1 MSENHRSSAGRCA
14 SAPGENVAVLRPGAE
29 ETSPLMT
36 PRSIT
41 PNDVEWPE
49 GLQEMRGIEPPEQL
63 YLTGLP
69 IPPLNKSIAVVGT
82 RRPTGSGA
90 IAARQIARALAQ
102 AGYVVVSGLAVGI
115 DAIAHK
121 AALDAGG
128 TTVAVLGAGLDQ
140 AYPQKNA
147 RLRREIECRGTVV
160 TEYSMGTAPHAGNFP
175 ERNRIIAGL
184 SSAVVVIEGTSRSGA
199 LITARLAFD
208 MAREV
213 FAVPGSIRNSLAEG
227 PNELIRTS
235 IARMITDVQHIFDEL
250 APGSVWAEHLGV
262 SRVDGKPALSD
273 EESAVLATFDD
284 SPLGTAGVTRLCA
297 LPEGQVKL
305 ILARL
310 EVRGLVVRRRRGW
323 ELTDVGARI
332 RAMAQSADEEGE
344 GPGDAL
350 IRDKLARKE
359 EGGRASGDV
368 QGTAQ
373 AQPDGDGR
381 PLTLL

>member
-1 MSENHRSSAGRCA
+1 MKRTPDLARRDLEATA
-14 SAPGENVAVLRPGAE
+14 SNNVPVLRPPSDQI
-29 ETSPLMT
+29 SPLLAARELH
-36 PRSIT
+36 PH
-41 PNDVEWPE
+41 DAEWPE
-49 GLQEMRGIEPPEQL
+49 GLREMRGIEPPKQL
-63 YLTGLP
+63 YVTGLP
-69 IPPLNKSIAVVGT
+69 IPSLGKSIAVVGT

-90 IAARQIARALAQ
+90 MAARQIARALAQ
-102 AGYVVVSGLAVGI
+102 ADYVVVSGLAVGI

-160 TEYSMGTAPHAGNFP
+160 TEYCAGTEPYASNFP
-175 ERNRIIAGL
+175 ERNRVIAAL
-184 SSAVVVIEGTSRSGA
+184 SSAVVVIEGTTRSGA

-208 MAREV
+208 MGREV
-213 FAVPGSIRNSLAEG
+213 FAVPGSIRNSLADG

-250 APGSVWAEHLGV
+250 APGSVWADHLGV
-262 SRVDGKPALSD
+262 SRVDGKPALSA
-273 EESAVLATFDD
+273 EEFAVLQAFDD
-284 SPLGTAGVTRLCA
+284 VPLGTSGVTRLCRLA
-297 LPEGQVKL
+297 EGQVKL

-332 RAMAQSADEEGE
+332 RAMTNSADEDAEE
-344 GPGDAL
+344 PLAASPGCGSEP
-350 IRDKLARKE
+350 AR
-359 EGGRASGDV
+359 R
-368 QGTAQ
+368 
-373 AQPDGDGR
+373 R
-381 PLTLL
+381 